1 MGMHGVGPQRCQ
13 VKLTDLLS
21 HIPRN
26 KFDRGLHFRN
36 HSLGFVDPI
45 QAGLTETFVLRH
57 PADRV
62 HLCVDICRNELTVAT
77 HAALSIDHVGDLA
90 DGTDARRDLLSLRAE
105 ALVLE
110 ARRLHFLGEMLQACG
125 SFWRTTWTTLL
136 RCVAYALHVPLSLRK
151 PLVRLGGRLAD
162 RKFKRPFGA
171 PSPAAT
177 SCPQRLRRPQPTAA

>member
-26 KFDRGLHFRN
+26 KFDRGLHFRH

-57 PADRV
+57 AADRV
-62 HLCVDICRNELTVAT
+62 HLCVDSCRHELTVAT
-77 HAALSIDHVGDLA
+77 HAALSIDHVGDLT
-90 DGTDARRDLLSLRAE
+90 DGTDALRDLLSLRAE

-125 SFWRTTWTTLL
+125 SFWRATWATLL
-136 RCVAYALHVPLSLRK
+136 RCVVYALHVPLSLLK
-151 PLVRLGGRLAD
+151 PASIMGSAIWP
-162 RKFKRPFGA
+162 K
-171 PSPAAT
+171 
-177 SCPQRLRRPQPTAA
+177 